1 MARRVAVIIGIENT
15 AGMRALPGA
24 VQGAR
29 EMADWADGE
38 GWEIVYLTDEGDKVV
53 TRTAILGE
61 IQTLVES
68 RTVSQLL
75 LFFAGHG
82 QCWGIDSDYWIL
94 SGGTRNMEAGINVH
108 GSITLARQSGIPEIA
123 VFADACRLVGR
134 ANDAALEIISGSIF
148 PPGDVARQGNVDQFY
163 ATLPTQAAQEL
174 QRRTTAGEPRDQAES
189 DLATAIVEANGMF
202 TECLLN
208 ALRGNDQRAK
218 SRLPDDRGVVQPG
231 SLADALKHAL
241 PRATGR
247 LPGGF
252 AQVPDCRPESDQ
264 ILAEVEAPNECQLVV
279 EARLT
284 DGSPADGTRLEVLR
298 FDGQSTERPFIT
310 EARVNSWSVSK
321 NLAWGNVYGVR
332 AELADHLQD
341 PKSPNP
347 LQYLAGD
354 ETVKVTMV
362 PEGRPTRTLRGPVES
377 ILERAELPG
386 TELRVD
392 TSYVLA
398 PDGER
403 WDRAPGEGVFS
414 VVNVDRITGDVRRTE
429 QYLREGEEPL
439 VTPSPSH
446 EETARAI
453 GAAAALPGRRGFET
467 KTGLSITGV
476 PSVEVYAPKPRPETF
491 RESRMIHVRCASKT
505 SSLVVD
511 LGEDR
516 YAALACFE
524 QFVGRVRVGPLGVEN
539 LLYVPAVATEDAVTG
554 LGDDRGTK
562 QVLTALAVAEA
573 AARNGRFEIAIDAA
587 GPVAKLLRQST
598 PWNPLYGVFAAYG
611 YHQAGNRAA
620 IRELIDHFVNT
631 RQTVPFDIVMLS
643 GMDASEIPTGVAP
656 GYPLLTEGWTYLDPD
671 LHPAVA
677 AARRSMAPTLWAT
690 IVGEAGRELGE
701 AVAEEELDLWGMLE
715 GEMV

>member
-29 EMADWADGE
+29 EMADWAQGE

-53 TRTAILGE
+53 TRMAILGE

-75 LFFAGHG
+75 VYFAGHG
-82 QCWGIDSDYWIL
+82 QCWGLDSDFWIL
-94 SGGTRNMEAGINVH
+94 SGGTRDVEAGISVH

-123 VFADACRLVGR
+123 VFADACRLVGQ
-134 ANDAALEIISGSIF
+134 ANDAALKHISGTIF

-174 QRRTTAGEPRDQAES
+174 QRRTTAGATREQAETALS
-189 DLATAIVEANGMF
+189 TAIVEANGMF
-202 TECLLN
+202 TQCLLG
-208 ALRGNDQRAK
+208 ALRGNDKRAV
-218 SRLPDDRGVVQPG
+218 SRLPDDRGVVEAR
-231 SLADALKHAL
+231 SLAEALKLAL
-241 PRATGR
+241 PRVTGR

-264 ILAEVEAPNECQLVV
+264 VLAEVQAPTECQLVV

-284 DGSPADGTRLEVLR
+284 DGSPAEGTLLEVLR
-298 FDGQSTERPFIT
+298 YDGRSADESFIT
-310 EARVNSWSVSK
+310 EKRVRSWSVSK
-321 NLAWGNVYGVR
+321 NLPWRNVYGVR

-341 PKSPNP
+341 PESPNP
-347 LQYLAGD
+347 LQYMAGD

-362 PEGRPTRTLRGPVES
+362 PRERPARTLRSPVDS

-403 WDRAPGEGVFS
+403 LDRAPGEGVFS
-414 VVNVDRITGDVRRTE
+414 VVNIDRLTGDVQRTE
-429 QYLREGEEPL
+429 QYLREGEEPFI
-439 VTPSPSH
+439 TSPASS
-446 EETARAI
+446 EQTARAI
-453 GAAAALPGRRGFET
+453 GEAAALSGRRGFET

-476 PSVEVYAPKPRPETF
+476 SSVKVYAPDSQPVTF
-491 RESRMIHVRCASKT
+491 EEDRMIHVRCASQT

-539 LLYVPAVATEDAVTG
+539 LLYLPAVVTEDAVAEQ
-554 LGDDRGTK
+554 GDDRETK
-562 QVLTALAVAEA
+562 QVQTALAVAEA
-573 AARNGRFEIAIDAA
+573 AARNGRFEIAIDEA
-587 GPVAKLLRQST
+587 GPVAKILRQST

-611 YHQAGNRAA
+611 YHQAGNRDA
-620 IRELIDHFVNT
+620 IYELIDHFVNT
-631 RQTVPFDIVMLS
+631 RQTVPFDVVMLS
-643 GMDASEIPTGVAP
+643 GVDPSEIPMGVAP

-677 AARRSMAPTLWAT
+677 AAQRSMAPTLWAT
-690 IVGEAGRELGE
+690 IVGDAGRLLGE
-701 AVAEEELDLWGMLE
+701 AVAQGKLDLWGMLE
-715 GEMV
+715 GELT

>member
-1 MARRVAVIIGIENT
+1 MTRRVAVIIGIENT
-15 AGMRALPGA
+15 VGMRALPGA

-29 EMADWADGE
+29 EMADWAHGE

-82 QCWGIDSDYWIL
+82 QCWGLDSDFWIL
-94 SGGTRNMEAGINVH
+94 SGGTRDVDAGISVH

-123 VFADACRLVGR
+123 VFADACRLVGQ
-134 ANDAALEIISGSIF
+134 ANDAALKLISGPIF

-174 QRRTTAGEPRDQAES
+174 QRRTTAGATREQAES
-189 DLATAIVEANGMF
+189 DLSTAIVEANGMF

-208 ALRGNDQRAK
+208 ALRGNDKRAK
-218 SRLPDDRGVVQPG
+218 SRLPNGRIVVG
-231 SLADALKHAL
+231 SERLAEALKFSL
-241 PRATGR
+241 PRATGP

-252 AQVPDCRPESDQ
+252 AQTPDCRPESNQ
-264 ILAEVEAPNECQLVV
+264 VLAEVQAATECQLVI

-298 FDGQSTERPFIT
+298 YDGQSPTKPFIT

-321 NLAWGNVYGVR
+321 NLAWGNVYGVQ

-341 PKSPNP
+341 PESPNP
-347 LQYLAGD
+347 LQYMAGD

-362 PEGRPTRTLRGPVES
+362 PEGRPPSTLRSPVDS
-377 ILERAELPG
+377 ILERADLPVTDLG
-386 TELRVD
+386 VD
-392 TSYVLA
+392 TAYVLA

-403 WDRAPGEGVFS
+403 LGRAPGEGVFS
-414 VVNVDRITGDVRRTE
+414 VVNIDRLTGDVLRTE
-429 QYLREGEEPL
+429 QYLREGDKPF
-439 VTPSPSH
+439 VTPPASSD
-446 EETARAI
+446 ETARAI
-453 GAAAALPGRRGFET
+453 GEAAALPGRRGFET

-476 PSVEVYAPKPRPETF
+476 PSVEVYAPDSQPETF
-491 RESRMIHVRCASKT
+491 KENRMIHVRCASQT
-505 SSLVVD
+505 SSLIVD

-539 LLYVPAVATEDAVTG
+539 LLYLPAVVTEDAVTE
-554 LGDDRGTK
+554 LGDDRETK
-562 QVLTALAVAEA
+562 QVQTALAVAEA
-573 AARNGRFEIAIDAA
+573 AARNGRFEIAIDET
-587 GPVAKLLRQST
+587 GPVAKILSQST
-598 PWNPLYGVFAAYG
+598 HWNPLYGVFAAYG
-611 YHQAGNRAA
+611 YHQAGNRDA
-620 IRELIDHFVNT
+620 IYELIDHFVNT
-631 RQTVPFDIVMLS
+631 RQAVPFDVVMLS
-643 GMDASEIPTGVAP
+643 GVDPSEIPTGVAP

-677 AARRSMAPTLWAT
+677 AAQRSMAPTLWAT
-690 IVGEAGRELGE
+690 IVGDAGRLLGE
-701 AVAEEELDLWGMLE
+701 AVAQGKLDLWGMLE
-715 GEMV
+715 GELT